1 MNLDLTED
9 QTQIRDAVRELCRG
23 EFASQAAKWDGD
35 DAIPASAIAKL
46 ADIGLLGMNVPEEWG
61 GLGYDSR
68 TVSMVIEEIARVSAS
83 LAIMVSVHN
92 SVGAYPIYAFGTDE
106 QRRRYLPRL
115 TTGAVGAF
123 SLSEPDSGSDA
134 SALTTTARRVPAEGG
149 SGDHYVLT
157 GEKNWVTNGHHTWT
171 FLVMARTG
179 EAGPNGISAF
189 IIENDQKG
197 LTIGKSEDKMGL
209 RGSDTVTLAFDGARV
224 PVSQRLGGEG
234 EGFKIALK
242 SLDAGRIGVASQAL
256 GVMTAAFHAAAR
268 YAQQRKAWGGPIA
281 KLQAIQFKLAEMERR
296 VQAARLLIQKAAWLK
311 DTGRDFIRAASMAK
325 LYATEAA
332 TWVTHQAIQVHGGY
346 GYVKEYAVERYYRDA
361 RVMEIYEGTSEI
373 QRLVIAR
380 SLLRDGVRL

>member
-9 QTQIRDAVRELCRG
+9 QVLIRDTVRELCRG
-23 EFASQAAKWDGD
+23 EFAAQAAKWDRD
-35 DAIPASAIAKL
+35 DAIPPSAIAKL

-68 TVSMVIEEIARVSAS
+68 TVSMVIEEVARVSAA

-134 SALTTTARRVPAEGG
+134 SALTTAARRD
-149 SGDHYVLT
+149 GDHYVIT

-171 FLVMARTG
+171 FLVLARTG
-179 EAGPNGISAF
+179 GPGPQGISAF

-224 PVSQRLGGEG
+224 PASQRLGGEG

-242 SLDAGRIGVASQAL
+242 SLDAGRIGVAAQAL
-256 GVMTAAFHAAAR
+256 GVMTAAFHEAAR
-268 YAQQRKAWGGPIA
+268 YAQQRRAWGGTIA

-296 VQAARLLIQKAAWLK
+296 VQASRLLIQKAAWLK
-311 DTGRDFIRAASMAK
+311 DTGQDFIRAASLAK

-380 SLLRDGVRL
+380 SLLKDGVKA

>member
-9 QTQIRDAVRELCRG
+9 QTQIRDAVRELCQR
-23 EFASQAAKWDGD
+23 EFGAAAAKWDRD
-35 DAIPASAIAKL
+35 DAIPPSAIQKL
-46 ADIGLLGMNVPEEWG
+46 AEMGLLGMSIPEEWG
-61 GLGYDSR
+61 GLGYGAR
-68 TVSMVIEEIARVSAS
+68 TVFMVVEEIARVSAA
-83 LAIMVSVHN
+83 LAIIIAVHN
-92 SVGAYPIYAFGTDE
+92 SVGAYPVYRYGTDE
-106 QRRRYLPRL
+106 QRKKYLPKL
-115 TTGAVGAF
+115 TTTHVGAF
-123 SLSEPDSGSDA
+123 SLSEPGSGSDA
-134 SALTTTARRVPAEGG
+134 SALRTVARRD
-149 SGDHYVLT
+149 GDHYVIT
-157 GEKNWVTNGHHTWT
+157 GEKNWVTNGRHTWT
-171 FLVMARTG
+171 FLVLARTG
-179 EAGPNGISAF
+179 EPGPKGMSAF

-234 EGFKIALK
+234 EGFKIAL
-242 SLDAGRIGVASQAL
+242 SMLDSGRIGVAAQAL

-268 YAQQRKAWGGPIA
+268 YAQQRHAWGGPIA

-311 DTGRDFIRAASMAK
+311 DTGQDFIRAASMAK

-332 TWVTHQAIQVHGGY
+332 TWVTHQAVQVHGGY
-346 GYVKEYAVERYYRDA
+346 GYVKEYAVERYYRDV

-380 SLLRDGVRL
+380 SLLKDGVRL

>member
-9 QTQIRDAVRELCRG
+9 QCQIRDAVRGLCRG
-23 EFASQAAKWDGD
+23 EFASQAAKWDRD
-35 DAIPASAIAKL
+35 DAIPPAAIAKL
-46 ADIGLLGMNVPEEWG
+46 AEIGLLGMNVPEDWG

-68 TVSMVIEEIARVSAS
+68 TVSMVIEEIARVSAA

-106 QRRRYLPRL
+106 QRRKYLPRL

-123 SLSEPDSGSDA
+123 SLSEPGSGSDA
-134 SALTTTARRVPAEGG
+134 SALRTAAKRD
-149 SGDHYVLT
+149 GDHYVLT

-171 FLVMARTG
+171 FLVLARTG
-179 EAGPNGISAF
+179 EPGPKGISAF

-209 RGSDTVTLAFDGARV
+209 RGSDTVTLSFDGARV
-224 PVSQRLGGEG
+224 PASQRLGAEG
-234 EGFKIALK
+234 EGFKIALN

-256 GVMTAAFHAAAR
+256 GVMTAAFHEAAR
-268 YAQQRKAWGGPIA
+268 YAQQRQAWGEPIA
-281 KLQAIQFKLAEMERR
+281 KLQAVQFKLAEMERR

-311 DTGRDFIRAASMAK
+311 DSGQDFIRAASMAK

-346 GYVKEYAVERYYRDA
+346 GYVKEYAVERYYRDV

>member
-1 MNLDLTED
+1 V
-9 QTQIRDAVRELCRG
+9 AV
-23 EFASQAAKWDGD
+23 
-35 DAIPASAIAKL
+35 
-46 ADIGLLGMNVPEEWG
+46 
-61 GLGYDSR
+61 
-68 TVSMVIEEIARVSAS
+68 VIEEIARVSAA
-83 LAIMVSVHN
+83 LAIMVAVHN
-92 SVGAYPIYAFGTDE
+92 SVGAYPIYAFGSEE
-106 QRRRYLPRL
+106 QKKRYLPKL
-115 TTGAVGAF
+115 TSGSVGAF
-123 SLSEPDSGSDA
+123 SLSEPGSGSDA
-134 SALTTTARRVPAEGG
+134 ASLSTVAKKDGE
-149 SGDHYVLT
+149 HYVLT

-179 EAGPNGISAF
+179 EPGPKGISAF

-224 PVSQRLGGEG
+224 PASQRLGPEG

-256 GVMTAAFHAAAR
+256 GVMTAAFHEAAR
-268 YAQQRKAWGGPIA
+268 YAQQRQAWGAPIA

-311 DTGRDFIRAASMAK
+311 DTGQDFIRAASMAK

-380 SLLRDGVRL
+380 SLLKDGVRL

>member
-9 QTQIRDAVRELCRG
+9 QCQIRDAVRGLCRG
-23 EFASQAAKWDGD
+23 EFASQAAKWDRD
-35 DAIPASAIAKL
+35 DAIPPAAIAKL
-46 ADIGLLGMNVPEEWG
+46 AEIGLLGMNVPEEWG

-68 TVSMVIEEIARVSAS
+68 TVSMVIEEIARVSAA

-106 QRRRYLPRL
+106 QRKKYLPRL

-123 SLSEPDSGSDA
+123 SLSEPGSGSDA
-134 SALTTTARRVPAEGG
+134 SALRTAAKRD
-149 SGDHYVLT
+149 GDHYVLT

-171 FLVMARTG
+171 FLVLARTG
-179 EAGPNGISAF
+179 EPGPKGISAF

-209 RGSDTVTLAFDGARV
+209 RGSDTVTLSFDGARV
-224 PVSQRLGGEG
+224 PASQRLGAEG
-234 EGFKIALK
+234 EGFKIALN

-256 GVMTAAFHAAAR
+256 GVMTAAFHEAAR
-268 YAQQRKAWGGPIA
+268 YAQQRQAWGEPIA
-281 KLQAIQFKLAEMERR
+281 KLQAVQFKLAEMERR

-311 DTGRDFIRAASMAK
+311 DSGQDFIRAASMAK

-346 GYVKEYAVERYYRDA
+346 GYLHDYPVERHYRDA
-361 RVMEIYEGTSEI
+361 RITQIYEGTSEI
-373 QRLVIAR
+373 QRMLIAR
-380 SLLRDGVRL
+380 SL

>member
-9 QTQIRDAVRELCRG
+9 QTLIRDTVRELCER
-23 EFASQAAKWDGD
+23 EFAPQAANWDRD
-35 DAIPASAIAKL
+35 DAVPPAAIAKI
-46 ADIGLLGMNVPEEWG
+46 AEIGLLGMNVPEEWG

-68 TVSMVIEEIARVSAS
+68 TVSMVIEEIARVSPS

-106 QRRRYLPRL
+106 QRRKYLPRL
-115 TTGAVGAF
+115 TSGAVGAF
-123 SLSEPDSGSDA
+123 SLSEPDAGSDA
-134 SALTTTARRVPAEGG
+134 SALRTMARRE
-149 SGDHYVLT
+149 GDHYVLT

-179 EAGPNGISAF
+179 EPGPKGISAF

-224 PVSQRLGGEG
+224 PASQRLGPEG

-256 GVMTAAFHAAAR
+256 GVMTAAFHEAAR
-268 YAQQRKAWGGPIA
+268 YAQQRQAWGAPIA

-311 DTGRDFIRAASMAK
+311 DTGQDFIRAASMAK

-380 SLLRDGVRL
+380 SLLKDGVRL